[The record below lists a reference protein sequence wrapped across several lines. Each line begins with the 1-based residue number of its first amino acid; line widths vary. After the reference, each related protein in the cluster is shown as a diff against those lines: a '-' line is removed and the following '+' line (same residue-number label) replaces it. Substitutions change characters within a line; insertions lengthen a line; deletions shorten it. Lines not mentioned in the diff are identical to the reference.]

1 MNANSPRVLPPLSG
15 TVVVVATVLMAAV
28 FGFTA
33 FHWLVDRVYVEPG
46 HSLLLESAP
55 AFERLVAFL
64 RAR

>member
-1 MNANSPRVLPPLSG
+1 LHRPEFLQK
-15 TVVVVATVLMAAV
+15 
-28 FGFTA
+28 GFFA
-33 FHWLVDRVYVEPG
+33 LFADAG